1 MPGASTSRLAFAV
14 QSGSGAPVTVQPL
27 GPSDLPTTIGFVLS
41 LDCRRRRPLFPAGT
55 PAAAIRAHYDRIDWS
70 ITALFGWFVAGA
82 LRGVA
87 EASLARDG
95 DLAILLHPCLRG
107 DPGLDLL
114 WLCAGPRRKRPF
126 GQPSVLRAV
135 HGRGGRTATPITTPL
150 PPALLH

>member
-14 QSGSGAPVTVQPL
+14 QSGSGAPITVRSL
-27 GPSDLPTTIGFVLS
+27 GASDLSAVIGFVLS

-55 PAAAIRAHYDRIDWS
+55 PAAAIRAHYDLIDWS
-70 ITALFGWFVAGA
+70 ITALFGWFEAGA

-87 EASLARDG
+87 EASLAWDG

-114 WLCAGPRRKRPF
+114 GLCAGPRRKRQL
-126 GQPSVLRAV
+126 GQPSVLYAV
-135 HGRGGRTATPITTPL
+135 HGRAGRAEALRPTLL
-150 PPALLH
+150 PPTLLH